1 MKATVAHIIA
11 GTVHNDRFDGDHISV
26 TENRYR
32 EHGGVVIVYD
42 ADGNRVRVVMYEE
55 MPRVEINW
63 EVDG

>member
-1 MKATVAHIIA
+1 MKATVAHVIA
-11 GTVHNDRFDGDHISV
+11 GTVHNDRLEGHHISV

-42 ADGNRVRVVMYEE
+42 KDGNRVTVVMYEE

-63 EVDG
+63 EVTG